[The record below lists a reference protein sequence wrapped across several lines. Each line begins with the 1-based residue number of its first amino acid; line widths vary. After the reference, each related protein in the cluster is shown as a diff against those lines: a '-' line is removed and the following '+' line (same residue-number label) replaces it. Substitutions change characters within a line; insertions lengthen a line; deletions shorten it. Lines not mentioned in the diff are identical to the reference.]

1 MSEEEVHS
9 VSREIALL
17 SAVSWEER
25 RAVLLEFLEQ
35 SGKPDLLEGGGLE
48 RVQSILLSAFGPEG
62 GRRIADRLAKSMNPE
77 AATGSELL
85 RKADPGTL
93 AKVMNSE
100 NPQTIALVLCQLD
113 GDQAA
118 QFLRSLP
125 TELRPEVARRA
136 AALDKISPEVLQR
149 VTRSVHV
156 RLRAMGDSPLQA
168 FGGVRVVADLLN
180 RVDPAEAEAIL
191 EKINQENPQLDEEIR
206 RLMFVFEDLL
216 KVSPDGVRAL
226 MARVDRKILTVAL
239 KGSSPQLRK
248 HFMSLMS
255 SRASEMLVED
265 MQALG
270 PVRIKDVSDAQQKV
284 IATAKQME
292 AEGQIALRGAGEQE
306 FVE

>member
-1 MSEEEVHS
+1 
-9 VSREIALL
+9 
-17 SAVSWEER
+17 
-25 RAVLLEFLEQ
+25 
-35 SGKPDLLEGGGLE
+35 
-48 RVQSILLSAFGPEG
+48 
-62 GRRIADRLAKSMNPE
+62 
-77 AATGSELL
+77 
-85 RKADPGTL
+85 
-93 AKVMNSE
+93 MNSE